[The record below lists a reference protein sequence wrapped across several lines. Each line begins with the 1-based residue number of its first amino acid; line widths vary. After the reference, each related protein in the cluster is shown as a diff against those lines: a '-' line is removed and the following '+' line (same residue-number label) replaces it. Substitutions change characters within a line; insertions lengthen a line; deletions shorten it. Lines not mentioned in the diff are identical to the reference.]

1 MNQDA
6 DIDLILGDCD
16 DSFKAGDVEQP
27 CLITLQDEI
36 FGASDQYPGQVM
48 AMAYAL
54 VRTTAFPELKE
65 QDPVSVKRFDEL
77 AFTDYRAARI
87 LRIQDGR
94 ITQVFL
100 GAV

>member
-6 DIDLILGDCD
+6 DIDLILRSCD
-16 DSFKAGDVEQP
+16 DAFQRLAMLEQP
-27 CLITLQDEI
+27 CLITLQDET

-54 VRTTAFPELKE
+54 VRTSAFPDLKE

-77 AFTDYRAARI
+77 HSLTIALRI